1 MTTSD
6 FLLSLKAIF
15 FGILLFLCSSNSLA
29 NDIVL
34 DSKKTPKS
42 AQETFSD
49 LVILQRLHP
58 TTNFQIHLEFK
69 VLKQYRT
76 SANPWESFWIFWSYN
91 KDSLNLKYT
100 NYVIFKS
107 NGLEIGKAYKE
118 ISQDFI
124 YTDTNTTIELEK
136 WHSVDLEFAND
147 ELSIQLDD
155 KKIRIEK
162 NKILQCYR
170 LPGRIGLYT
179 EDARVL
185 IKNFKLTYN

>member
-1 MTTSD
+1 MITQYFLTT
-6 FLLSLKAIF
+6 LKAIF
-15 FGILLFLCSSNSLA
+15 FGVLLFLLSPYSFA
-29 NDIVL
+29 DDIVL
-34 DSKKTPKS
+34 DSKKIPKS

-49 LVILQRLHP
+49 LVVLQRLHP
-58 TTNFQIHLEFK
+58 TTNFQIHLDFK
-69 VLKQYRT
+69 VLKQYRI

-100 NYVIFKS
+100 NYLIFKP

-124 YTDTNTTIELEK
+124 YTDTKTKIELEK
-136 WHSVDLEFAND
+136 WYTVDLEFVND
-147 ELSIQLDD
+147 ELIIQIDG
-155 KKIRIEK
+155 KKIHIEK